1 MLPILLKSGTFVFLI
16 ALGYFLKAIGFF
28 GKDDYKIPVKIILN
42 ITLPCS
48 VLVSFSVYRPD
59 LSMLTIIG
67 LGLGMNCLML
77 CIGFL
82 FSRHKPRSTRAVW
95 INCSPSYNIA
105 AFVLPF
111 VQSFLPPASL
121 VAASLFDVGNALMC
135 NGTTYALSKNIL
147 DGTKGLNLKRIGNT
161 LLHSVPFMTY
171 VLMLVITV
179 FQIPIPQV
187 VADFAAPM
195 ANANPFLAMLM
206 VGMMLDLRLDTSRL
220 KDIFGIVGLR
230 FAAGVAASLVFYFL
244 LPMPLEIRQ
253 VLSLLVFAP
262 VSMVTTALTP
272 SAGGDPTIVACVNS
286 ITILICVPTVLTLL
300 TIFGAL

>member
-1 MLPILLKSGTFVFLI
+1 MLPVLLKSASFIFLI
-16 ALGYFLKAIGFF
+16 ILGYLLKAVGLF
-28 GKDDYKIPVKIILN
+28 GKEDYRIPVKIIIN

-48 VLVSFSVYRPD
+48 VLSSFAVYRPD
-59 LSMLTIIG
+59 LSLLTLIG
-67 LGLGMNCLML
+67 IGFGMNCLML
-77 CIGFL
+77 GIGFL
-82 FSRHKPRSTRAVW
+82 CSRHKPRSTRAVW
-95 INCSPSYNIA
+95 INCSPSYNVA

-135 NGTTYALSKNIL
+135 NGTTYAISKNIL
-147 DGTKGLNLKRIGNT
+147 DGTKGFSLKRIGIT
-161 LLHSVPFMTY
+161 LLRSVPFMTY
-171 VLMLVITV
+171 VIMLIITI
-179 FQIPIPQV
+179 FQISIPQGIV
-187 VADFAAPM
+187 NFIAPI

-206 VGMMLDLRLDTSRL
+206 VGMMLNLRLDTSRL